1 MTKNK
6 DRKKIY
12 QKDNPIIH
20 NKDFQK
26 INNIEKK
33 NSTIQ
38 NTTSFKQYPTK
49 MVQSGL

>member
-33 NSTIQ
+33 NHHTEYYFFQTVS
-38 NTTSFKQYPTK
+38 N
-49 MVQSGL
+49 